1 MQLPGGN
8 QHHVPDPMLF
18 DANYAD
24 AMNAER
30 RADRGLMHRVE
41 VVVLGVGA
49 VVAVLIVAWMVFT
62 YLREG
67 G

>member
-8 QHHVPDPMLF
+8 QHHIPDPTLF

-30 RADRGLMHRVE
+30 RKAHGLVWRAEML
-41 VVVLGVGA
+41 VLGVVGA
-49 VVAVLIVAWMVFT
+49 LALVGIAAWLVW
-62 YLREG
+62 G
-67 G
+67 